1 MIERL
6 ICLMSGYV
14 RILVKG
20 TQTER
25 FLNLCRSR
33 NIAMGNIVRKNEQE
47 IIMILS
53 VQDFLRL
60 RPIRSKT
67 KVHIRILQ
75 KHGLPFFFY
84 RNKKRKAFFLGIF
97 LCLGIMILL
106 SLRIWN
112 IHIQGNIR
120 NSTPEILE
128 FLDTNGI
135 THGMAKSSVNCHDIA
150 ALIRKAYPDV
160 TWVSARIQGTRL
172 IINIQEGILQ
182 EQEHDKQNPC
192 NLSAEHTGTIVK
204 MVTRKGIP
212 LKKVG
217 ETCEKGELLVSGEL
231 HILND
236 SQEIIRYEYVHADAD
251 IYISRSLSYYQEF
264 PMEYEQQIVAG
275 KAKKGFFLKTG
286 NIFLGFNEK
295 AGKNQKRTVEEYP
308 LRLTEN
314 FILPFSVGVINL
326 EEYRT
331 IHAVYTESQAR
342 ELALQKLHLYEQKL
356 IEKGMEISENHIALQ
371 INKTTCIS
379 KGTLEIIEKTG
390 KETPVV
396 MQAQPSDA
404 INQS

>member
-6 ICLMSGYV
+6 LCLLYGYV

-20 TQTER
+20 SQAER

-33 NIAMGNIVRKNEQE
+33 RIVMGDIVRKNDQE
-47 IIMILS
+47 LSMILS
-53 VQDFLRL
+53 VKDFLRL

-67 KVHIRILQ
+67 KVHIRIL
-75 KHGLPFFFY
+75 KKYGLPFFFY
-84 RNKKRKAFFLGIF
+84 RNKKRKAFFLGVF
-97 LCLGIMILL
+97 LCLGIMGIL

-112 IHIQGNIR
+112 IHIEGNIR
-120 NSTPEILE
+120 NSTPELLA

-135 THGMAKSSVNCHDIA
+135 THGMAKNSVNCHDVA
-150 ALIRKAYPDV
+150 ALIREAYPNV

-172 IINIQEGILQ
+172 IINLQEGILQ
-182 EQEHDKQNPC
+182 NQETEDQTPC
-192 NLSAEHTGTIVK
+192 NLSAEHAGTIVK

-236 SQEIIRYEYVHADAD
+236 SQEIVRYEYVHADAD

-264 PMEYEQQIVAG
+264 PMECEQQISTG
-275 KAKKGFFLKTG
+275 KAEKGFFLRTG

-295 AGKNQKRTVEEYP
+295 AGKNQTRTIEEYP

-314 FILPFSVGVINL
+314 FLLPFSVGVINL

-331 IHAVYTESQAR
+331 IHSVYTESQAR

-356 IEKGMEISENHIALQ
+356 IEKGMEISENHVTVQ
-371 INKTTCIS
+371 VNKSTCIS

-390 KETPVV
+390 KETSVV
-396 MQAQPSDA
+396 MQAQPSDT